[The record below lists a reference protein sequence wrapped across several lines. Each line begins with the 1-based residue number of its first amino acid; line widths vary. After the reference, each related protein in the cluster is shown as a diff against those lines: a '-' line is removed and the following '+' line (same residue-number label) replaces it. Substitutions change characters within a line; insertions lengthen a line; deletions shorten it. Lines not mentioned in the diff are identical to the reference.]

1 MRYVWIV
8 VIILI
13 TSLYTYPQ
21 GMYRGGDDDDDNKKY
36 KNDDDDDNKGKG
48 KGKGDDDDRG
58 GDDDDDDRGGDDDWS
73 SNQNYME
80 VNTNRSLSFTCSKP
94 EHLENKQ
101 TLNNAISLKFKT
113 KNSNCTVYAKLSQL
127 NKPSSASLSDVKLYL
142 DWTSDNSKNA
152 ASLLRDPVLLTQTDQ
167 RLFIQYRSSQ
177 TFHFNYDLELGPVGY
192 EAPAGQY
199 SYTILF
205 TMTQP

>member
-48 KGKGDDDDRG
+48 KGDDDDRG

-73 SNQNYME
+73 SSQNYME
-80 VNTNRSLSFTCSKP
+80 VNTNRSLSFICSKP

-113 KNSNCTVYAKLSQL
+113 KNSNCTVYAKLSQF

-142 DWTSDNSKNA
+142 DWTNDNSKDVT
-152 ASLLRDPVLLTQTDQ
+152 SLLRDPVLLTQTDQ
-167 RLFIQYRSSQ
+167 RLFIQPKASQ
-177 TFHFNYDLELGPVGY
+177 TFHFDYDLELGPVGY